1 MVSVAVVTVVAVV
14 WRVVAMPTMATM
26 PTVRGVAVRV
36 VGGGVV
42 LVWGGRGER
51 RVCRGQHASGV
62 HLARLFP
69 QGRRKTSTDQS
80 QQTKEQEKR
89 ERRLLVA
96 F

>member
-1 MVSVAVVTVVAVV
+1 MVSVAVVTVVTVV
-14 WRVVAMPTMATM
+14 WRVVAMPTM

-42 LVWGGRGER
+42 LLVRGGRGEG

-89 ERRLLVA
+89 ERRRLVA